1 MPRNE
6 KLPGEYGAL
15 TICDAVRE
23 GSILPAMR
31 LLLILMFCLA
41 GGSSAAATPTWEC
54 VTVAPMKTS
63 IYVGSVHLISSV
75 LERQGEQFTATYE
88 ARVFPWAFWS
98 ERGTIRLHVPPAELA
113 RAVINIHPSLI
124 PSFCGDGF
132 YGHHVHDAVKKRGCT
147 VTGCTVHFADENYDE
162 GPIILQKCVEIAYE
176 DDADTIADK
185 VFAMECVAFPEAINR
200 VDQLGMEFFWKRM
213 EL

>member
-1 MPRNE
+1 MLKMAVLLSGSGRTLDNFHERIE
-6 KLPGEYGAL
+6 KGSLAGEIQVVVSNVADVLGLKKAEKYGYPAFYAADNAR
-15 TICDAVRE
+15 INQ
-23 GSILPAMR
+23 ILQDYA
-31 LLLILMFCLA
+31 IDIICLA
-41 GGSSAAATPTWEC
+41 GYLKLYT
-54 VTVAPMKTS
+54 
-63 IYVGSVHLISSV
+63 
-75 LERQGEQFTATYE
+75 
-88 ARVFPWAFWS
+88 
-98 ERGTIRLHVPPAELA
+98 PPAALA

-132 YGHHVHDAVKKRGCT
+132 YGHHVHEAVKKRGCT

-185 VFAMECVAFPEAINR
+185 VFAIECVAFPEAINR
-200 VDQLGMEFFWKRM
+200 VDQLGSEFFWKRM